1 MTLADT
7 LRAVRQ
13 HRAGVL
19 VDTNLLLLL
28 LAGTVDRNLIG
39 RWKRTQTYVEDDFDL
54 LNELLES
61 HRGFV
66 TTPHISAEVSNLA
79 TSLSKQD
86 HERFFKLFAG
96 YLRETEERSVAA
108 RDVALVDVFARL
120 GLTDTVIVRFKRRR
134 PLVITDDLPL
144 ALHLERQR
152 LPVVNF
158 NHLRNL
164 AA

>member
-1 MTLADT
+1 M
-7 LRAVRQ
+7 V
-13 HRAGVL
+13 
-19 VDTNLLLLL
+19 LLL
-28 LAGTVDRNLIG
+28 LAGTVDRKLIG

-61 HRGFV
+61 HRGLV
-66 TTPHISAEVSNLA
+66 TTPHIAAEVSNLA

-86 HERFFKLFAG
+86 HARFFELFAG
-96 YLRETEERSVAA
+96 YLRETKERSVAA

-120 GLTDTVIVRFKRRR
+120 GLTDTAIVRFKRRS